1 MTHSDI
7 FSLIKQKKRDK
18 IEELKFLQKQ
28 RQRTHGIDVYSL
40 AIGETNDS
48 NNNGKDMATLIEV
61 NNFEKIY

>member
-1 MTHSDI
+1 VN
-7 FSLIKQKKRDK
+7 RDK

-48 NNNGKDMATLIEV
+48 ANSAKDVANLIEV
-61 NNFEKIY
+61 RTDTNNNIKHNNPSLYS